1 MLILKKKIEEEKH
14 DIVHERN
21 KRKSLLALFNFKRRL
36 FKFVFIS
43 KRKGNNDLIPRKH
56 AYNMRLGSLPSWR
69 PSAELY
75 SKTFLFPVL
84 FLKGG
89 SVSSAFIS
97 RILTWS
103 VLRGLA
109 GKISVDSTSQSDR
122 QWRLEWLHWNFSKK
136 AQGTAGARILVR
148 RLPVLSSPRKNTL
161 PKAENPTVS
170 LITYFQIIVH
180 FRGSY

>member
-1 MLILKKKIEEEKH
+1 MGVYLRIRLPICTIMQYAYTKKKIEEEKH

-75 SKTFLFPVL
+75 SKTFLFPVP

-122 QWRLEWLHWNFSKK
+122 QWRLEWLHWNFSK
-136 AQGTAGARILVR
+136 
-148 RLPVLSSPRKNTL
+148 SPGHSWCKDL
-161 PKAENPTVS
+161 GPPLASAFFSPKEHIA
-170 LITYFQIIVH
+170 
-180 FRGSY
+180 

>member
-1 MLILKKKIEEEKH
+1 MGVYLRIRLPICTIMQYAYTKKKKNRRRKTWHCTWKKQKEK
-14 DIVHERN
+14 
-21 KRKSLLALFNFKRRL
+21 LAGFVQFQTKT

-75 SKTFLFPVL
+75 SKTFLFPVP

-109 GKISVDSTSQSDR
+109 GKISVDSTSQWDR
-122 QWRLEWLHWNFSKK
+122 QWRLEWLHWNFSK
-136 AQGTAGARILVR
+136 
-148 RLPVLSSPRKNTL
+148 SPGHSWCKDL
-161 PKAENPTVS
+161 GPPLASAFFSPKEHIA
-170 LITYFQIIVH
+170 
-180 FRGSY
+180 